1 MLVNFTEEWVVLI
14 CRTGAY
20 FMMVD
25 GEVSLS
31 ESNFVRKFVEEL
43 SRENDVSIDPDA
55 VIAQTLESDLDLESI
70 MHDTDML
77 LAQIDVNAKP
87 TVLMMIA
94 TFIST
99 IILADNVLTPEEN
112 IEFRKWKRHYK
123 LNF

>member
-1 MLVNFTEEWVVLI
+1 M
-14 CRTGAY
+14 CRIGAY

-25 GEVSLS
+25 GEVSIA
-31 ESNFVRKFVEEL
+31 ESNFVRKFVDEL
-43 SRENDVSIDPDA
+43 SSDSDVSIDPDA
-55 VIAQTLESDLDLESI
+55 IIAKSIESDIDLESI

-77 LAQIDVNAKP
+77 LAQIDENAKS

-99 IILADNVLTPEEN
+99 IILADNVLSPEEN

-123 LNF
+123 LSF

>member
-1 MLVNFTEEWVVLI
+1 MLVNFTEEWVVLM
-14 CRTGAY
+14 CRIGAY

-25 GEVSLS
+25 GEVSIS
-31 ESNFVRKFVEEL
+31 ESNFVRKFVDEL
-43 SRENDVSIDPDA
+43 SSDSDVSIDPDA
-55 VIAQTLESDLDLESI
+55 IIAKSIESDIDLESI

-77 LAQIDVNAKP
+77 LAQIDENAKS

-99 IILADNVLTPEEN
+99 IILADNVLSPEEN

-123 LNF
+123 LSF